1 MARNPFPTGDFG
13 RRVSDAPIGMD
24 IGAPAAGAAAGVA
37 EAAKGVARQ
46 LGAMADRSLKRE
58 GERDAGRAITAAGQ
72 FGQEVQLRQGF
83 GVDDQAFNAIARE
96 HLSTRR
102 ISAYAEEIDKAEL
115 ASPDSEAGFTEARG
129 AVRQAFRDKATGD
142 PLIDAEFERQATLVD
157 QAALRRVRVGQEKAR
172 ISMARG
178 AMTEAASVGE
188 TLIGQAIA
196 SAGFD
201 DAGATLIA
209 ANLTEYTAKMARFGP
224 REAFSIGG
232 VEFAADP
239 NRWAAMSVEEL
250 ARHLDQVQARTRSTW
265 LTTAVDQAPDAATAQ
280 AMAGQI
286 EEQWAAGNPAFVGL
300 SAADFAQ
307 VRARNDASVNRK
319 VNGEGA
325 AQRAAG
331 QQLLDWMTAAE
342 YGGDYDIAQM
352 RVLAQASGDPGLVA
366 RVEFGERH
374 GFGVTP
380 ASLRSGGG
388 AVGGGFDGWVDFLL
402 DELEGPGL
410 VADDNGAGRAQWGIT
425 ERSHPEEFVNGPP
438 DRRRGVAVARQYWD
452 AIGGDRLP
460 PALANVAAS
469 AAYNAGPARA
479 REWIAAS
486 GGDVERFLDLEMA
499 FKEKLA
505 RDNPAKYA
513 GSMNGWRR
521 RDGQL
526 RSRARQITASERA
539 QEGYASDPIGFA
551 RGNNKR
557 DAMIPMPE
565 FDINRVVEGGP
576 EAGAF
581 LRDRLAVG
589 RQLNARSGVPVAVFD
604 KAELATLK
612 DRIEADPAIVVGLV
626 TRAARTRGVGPEG
639 AGVILRQLGMA
650 GAAEADL
657 HLGWLATDERTGN
670 IAAKAL
676 QGRALRASGA
686 REVTDF
692 PKRDGKDEGI
702 ADVAARLA
710 PVFAMRPDLFVS
722 AQAAARDMAIA
733 DQARGQLQTAEAYM
747 NSALGATWANGK
759 RYGGVAHVNGA
770 GTLAPTWL
778 RADYLDD
785 ALEIAATLWEAQDA
799 GPVYSN
805 GQPIPARVLKNYRLK
820 AALNGRYRL
829 VNTAGEELP
838 ARSGRAF
845 EFNIEAESFRDVL
858 RRRLPGAVLG
868 SR

>member
-1 MARNPFPTGDFG
+1 MARSPFPTGDFG

-24 IGAPAAGAAAGVA
+24 IGAPAAGATAGVA
-37 EAAKGVARQ
+37 EAAKGIARE

-58 GERDAGRAITAAGQ
+58 GERDAARAITASGQ

-83 GVDDQAFNAIARE
+83 GVDDQAFNEVART
-96 HLSTRR
+96 HLSAARLR
-102 ISAYAEEIDKAEL
+102 AYTEEIDKAEI
-115 ASPDSEAGFTEARG
+115 ANAESEASFTDARG
-129 AVRQAFRDKATGD
+129 AVRQAFRDRSTGD
-142 PLIDAEFERQATLVD
+142 PLLDAEFERQAIVVD
-157 QAALRRVRVGQEKAR
+157 QAALRRVRMGQEKAR
-172 ISMARG
+172 VSMAR
-178 AMTEAASVGE
+178 AALTEASSAGE

-201 DAGATLIA
+201 DAGAEIVGRS
-209 ANLTEYTAKMARFGP
+209 LTEYTSLISRSGP

-232 VEFAADP
+232 VEFPADP
-239 NRWAAMSVEEL
+239 SRMAAASVEEL

-307 VRARNDASVNRK
+307 VRARNEASVNRK

-352 RVLAQASGDPGLVA
+352 RALAQASGDPGLVA

-388 AVGGGFDGWVDFLL
+388 PVGGGFDGWVDFLL
-402 DELEGPGL
+402 DELEGGGF
-410 VADDNGAGRAQWGIT
+410 VGDDNGAGRAQWGIT
-425 ERSHPEEFVNGPP
+425 ERSHPEAWADGKI
-438 DRRRGVAVARQYWD
+438 DRNEARAIYRQYWAD
-452 AIGGDRLP
+452 VGGDNLP
-460 PALANVAAS
+460 PALAHAAAS
-469 AAYNAGPARA
+469 AAVVAGPGNAR
-479 REWIAAS
+479 RWLSAS
-486 GGDVERFLDLEMA
+486 GGDVERFHDLQLA
-499 FKEKLA
+499 HFEKLA
-505 RDNPAKYA
+505 ADNPAKYG
-513 GSMNGWRR
+513 GSLNGWRR
-521 RDGQL
+521 RDGL
-526 RSRARQITASERA
+526 SRAQSRRLTAHERA
-539 QEGYASDPIGFA
+539 AEGYASDPIGFA
-551 RGNNKR
+551 RGNSKR
-557 DAMIPMPE
+557 DAMVAMPE
-565 FDINRVVEGGP
+565 FDINRVVAGGA

-604 KAELATLK
+604 KAELATIK
-612 DRIEADPAIVVGLV
+612 ERIEADPAAVVGLV
-626 TRAARTRGVGPEG
+626 TTAAQTPGVGSEG
-639 AGVILRQLGMA
+639 VRVILGQLGMA
-650 GAAEADL
+650 GTASADL
-657 HLGWLATDERTGN
+657 HLGWLASDQHTRN
-670 IAAKAL
+670 IAAKVI

-686 REVTDF
+686 
-692 PKRDGKDEGI
+692 K
-702 ADVAARLA
+702 DVAFETGQESIPDVARRLA
-710 PVFAMRPDLFVS
+710 PVFAMQPDLFAV
-722 AQAAARDMAIA
+722 AQATARDMAIA
-733 DQARGQLQTAEAYM
+733 DQARGQLQSAEAYM
-747 NSALGATWANGK
+747 NSALGATRAGG
-759 RYGGVAHVNGA
+759 RLYGGVARVNGA

-785 ALEIAATLWEAQDA
+785 ALEIAANLWEAQDV

-805 GQPIPARVLKNYRLK
+805 GQPIPARVLRGYRLK
-820 AALNGRYRL
+820 ATPRGTYRL

-838 ARSGRAF
+838 ARSGQAF
-845 EFNIEAESFRDVL
+845 EFNIEADSFRDVL

>member
-1 MARNPFPTGDFG
+1 MARGPFPTGDFG

-37 EAAKGVARQ
+37 EAAKGVARE

-96 HLSTRR
+96 YLSTRR

-129 AVRQAFRDKATGD
+129 AVRQAFRDRATGD
-142 PLIDAEFERQATLVD
+142 PLIDAEFERQATLLD

-188 TLIGQAIA
+188 TLIGQAVA

-239 NRWAAMSVEEL
+239 NRSAAMSVEEL

-265 LTTAVDQAPDAATAQ
+265 LTTAVDQAPDAASAR

-300 SAADFAQ
+300 SASDFAQ
-307 VRARNDASVNRK
+307 VAARNEATVNRK
-319 VNGEGA
+319 ANGEGA
-325 AQRAAG
+325 GQRAAG
-331 QQLLDWMTAAE
+331 QQLRDMMTAAE
-342 YGGDYDIAQM
+342 YGGDYDVGQM
-352 RVLAQASGDPGLVA
+352 RALAQASGDPGLVA
-366 RVEFGERH
+366 MVEFGERH

-380 ASLRSGGG
+380 ASLRSGGRP
-388 AVGGGFDGWVDFLL
+388 VGGGFDGWVDFLL
-402 DELEGPGL
+402 DDLEGEGF
-410 VADDNGAGRAQWGIT
+410 VGNDNGAGRAQWGIT
-425 ERSHPEEFVNGPP
+425 ERSHPEAWADGRI
-438 DRRRGVAVARQYWD
+438 DRNEARTIYRQYWAD
-452 AIGGDRLP
+452 VGGDNLP
-460 PALANVAAS
+460 PALAHAAAS
-469 AAYNAGPARA
+469 AAVVAGAGNAR
-479 REWIAAS
+479 RWLAAS
-486 GGDVERFLDLEMA
+486 GGDVERFHDLQLA
-499 FKEKLA
+499 HFEKLA
-505 RDNPAKYA
+505 ADNPAKYG
-513 GSMNGWRR
+513 GSLNGWRR
-521 RDGQL
+521 RDGL
-526 RSRARQITASERA
+526 SRAQSRRVTASERA
-539 QEGYASDPIGFA
+539 AEGYASDPIGFA
-551 RGNNKR
+551 RGNSKR
-557 DAMIPMPE
+557 DAMVELPE
-565 FDINRVVEGGP
+565 FDINRIFGGDP
-576 EAGAF
+576 SAGGF

-604 KAELATLK
+604 KAELATIK
-612 DRIEADPAIVVGLV
+612 DRIEADPAAVVGLV
-626 TRAARTRGVGPEG
+626 QTAAQTPGVGSDG
-639 AGVILRQLGMA
+639 VRVILGQLGMA
-650 GAAEADL
+650 GTASADL
-657 HLGWLATDERTGN
+657 HLGWLATDDHTRN
-670 IAAKAL
+670 IAAKVI

-686 REVTDF
+686 KDADF
-692 PKRDGKDEGI
+692 GRGEETI
-702 ADVAARLA
+702 AQAALRFA
-710 PVFAMRPDLFVS
+710 PAFAMQPDLFAV
-722 AQAAARDMAIA
+722 AQATARDMAIA
-733 DQARGQLQTAEAYM
+733 DQARGQLQSAEAYV
-747 NSALGATWANGK
+747 NSALGGTRANG
-759 RYGGVAHVNGA
+759 RLYGGLARVNGA
-770 GTLAPTWL
+770 NTIAPTWL
-778 RADYLDD
+778 ASDYLDD
-785 ALEIAATLWEAQDA
+785 ALEIAADLWAAQDV

-805 GQPIPARVLKNYRLK
+805 GQPIPARTLRNYRLK
-820 AALNGRYRL
+820 ATPSGTYRL

-838 ARSGRAF
+838 ARSGRPF
-845 EFNIEAESFRDVL
+845 EFNIEADSFRDVL

>member
-1 MARNPFPTGDFG
+1 MARGPFPTGDFG

-37 EAAKGVARQ
+37 EAAKGVARE

-96 HLSTRR
+96 YLSTRR

-129 AVRQAFRDKATGD
+129 AVRQAFRDRATGD
-142 PLIDAEFERQATLVD
+142 PLIDAEFERQATLLD

-188 TLIGQAIA
+188 TLIGQAVA

-209 ANLTEYTAKMARFGP
+209 ANLTEYAAKMARFGP

-239 NRWAAMSVEEL
+239 NRSAAMSVEEL

-265 LTTAVDQAPDAATAQ
+265 LTTAVDQAPDAASAR

-307 VRARNDASVNRK
+307 VAARNEATVNRK
-319 VNGEGA
+319 ANGEGA
-325 AQRAAG
+325 GQRAAG
-331 QQLLDWMTAAE
+331 QQLRDMMTAAE
-342 YGGDYDIAQM
+342 YGGDYDVGQM
-352 RVLAQASGDPGLVA
+352 RALAQASGDPGLVA
-366 RVEFGERH
+366 MVEFGERH

-388 AVGGGFDGWVDFLL
+388 PVGGGFDGWVDFLL
-402 DELEGPGL
+402 DDLEGPGL

-425 ERSHPEEFVNGPP
+425 ERSHPEEFAEGLP
-438 DRRRGVAVARQYWD
+438 DRSRGVAVARQYWD
-452 AIGGDRLP
+452 AVGGDRLP

-486 GGDVERFLDLEMA
+486 EGDVERFLDLEMA

-513 GSMNGWRR
+513 GSMNSWRR
-521 RDGQL
+521 RDGLL

-539 QEGYASDPIGFA
+539 AEGYASDPIGFA
-551 RGNNKR
+551 RGNSKR
-557 DAMIPMPE
+557 DAMVDLPE
-565 FDINRVVEGGP
+565 FDINRLAGGGA

-589 RQLNARSGVPVAVFD
+589 RELNARNGVPVAVFD
-604 KAELATLK
+604 KGEVAGLK
-612 DRIEADPAIVVGLV
+612 DQIERDPAVVVGIV
-626 TRAARTRGVGPEG
+626 RTAVQADGVGPEG
-639 AGVILRQLGMA
+639 ARIILGQLGMA
-650 GAAEADL
+650 GTASADL
-657 HLGWLATDERTGN
+657 HLGGLATDVHTVAVAN
-670 IAAKAL
+670 KVL

-686 REVTDF
+686 KDVDF
-692 PKRDGKDEGI
+692 GRGEENI
-702 ADVAARLA
+702 AQAALR
-710 PVFAMRPDLFVS
+710 FAAAFSMQPDLFAV
-722 AQAAARDMAIA
+722 AQSTARDMAIA
-733 DQARGQLQTAEAYM
+733 DQARGQLQSAEAYV
-747 NSALGATWANGK
+747 NSALGGTRANG
-759 RYGGVAHVNGA
+759 RLYGGLARVNGA
-770 GTLAPTWL
+770 NTIAPTWL
-778 RADYLDD
+778 ASDYLDD
-785 ALEIAATLWEAQDA
+785 ALEIAANGWVESDR

-805 GQPIPARVLKNYRLK
+805 GQPIPVRVLR
-820 AALNGRYRL
+820 RYRL
-829 VNTAGEELP
+829 AAAPDGMYRLVSPAGEVLP
-838 ARSGRAF
+838 GRDGRPF
-845 EFNIEAESFRDVL
+845 RFNIEADGFRDVL